1 MAPKVGQF
9 KFQRRYRTWGIYVID
24 SICNG
29 IMTAAFVK
37 SVATYEDAV
46 RETYRL
52 KWMGRAKE
60 HLQEIL
66 II

>member
-1 MAPKVGQF
+1 MTPKVGQY
-9 KFQRRYRTWGIYVID
+9 KFQRRYRTWGIYVIE

-29 IMTAAFVK
+29 IMTSAFVK

-52 KWMGRAKE
+52 NGWSEPKMVYKKY
-60 HLQEIL
+60 
-66 II
+66 